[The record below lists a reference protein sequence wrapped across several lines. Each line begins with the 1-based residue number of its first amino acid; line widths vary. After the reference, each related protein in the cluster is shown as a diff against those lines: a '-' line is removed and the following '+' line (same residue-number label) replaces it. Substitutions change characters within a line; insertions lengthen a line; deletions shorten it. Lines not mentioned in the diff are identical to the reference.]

1 MLIFVDEGDA
11 LRRTLRVRLPA
22 FERTEKSGRASVLQ
36 AWTPVRLSGREGVN
50 SLFCYQLDLKAD
62 EAEGSVGGVLADAI
76 DVDLDGWVGG
86 EIGCCIELDGAGLRE
101 INSIV
106 TEACLWGEE
115 GRHVQIR
122 LTLKPWLHLAT
133 LRTDCRIFQNKTVV
147 QILDEVLVDY
157 GFPVEKRLVERYPV
171 RDFQTQF
178 NETDFEFVARLC
190 AEWGIS
196 YHFEHG
202 RRGSEA
208 AQAGRFDDDDDADAS
223 VGPHRL
229 VLTDT
234 IGAFS
239 DMPNAACRNVEYHP
253 PGWKT
258 DSEYLHSF
266 APVSRLT
273 SGRYSTRDYD
283 YLRPRADLSVSQ
295 TDPGPTAQADGEVY
309 RWHADSHYAQPGAGA
324 AAEASGPN
332 DVHDEARQIALV
344 RMEALRTAGVRVQ
357 ASGNLRGMV
366 PGFVFRLVG
375 HPREAANV
383 EHLVIDANLL
393 IEDVGQDS
401 QRRVDGNSMPGHSHR
416 SQHWQVRADLV
427 LHPVKEPLRPEGVPA
442 KPFSHGPQTALVVG
456 PEGQDIWTDS
466 LGRIKVHFFWD
477 RIGQKNQNSTCWL
490 RVSSPWA
497 GNQLGGI
504 QLPRVGQE
512 VLVSFIGGDPDLPIC
527 TGRVHNQMNMPPW
540 ALPGQ
545 SALSGFRSR
554 ELTAGYGNSA
564 FGRSNHL
571 VLDDT
576 AKKIQV
582 QLKSDHLSSSLGLG
596 YLTRIEDNAGR
607 KDARGEGFE
616 LRTDGHGVLRAGD
629 GMLISTEART
639 KAIGHAKELTESVA
653 RLAAAQDQHAQLSD
667 AAKQAQAQ
675 NGGDQDA
682 VADALHAQCD
692 EIKGSRGKASGP
704 GSANASNRSASCNG
718 TVESTFPEL
727 AQPHLVL
734 ASAAGIESTAA
745 ESTHIASGTHTAIT
759 SGGHTSI
766 SAGRSFLASARDAI
780 RLFAAKTG
788 MRLIA
793 ASGDIDITALQNA
806 VHLLAKLEI
815 THTAERITITA
826 KEEVLI
832 NGAGSYSRW
841 NSAGITHG
849 TKGAWTAHAAGHGQ
863 IGPDGIPVVTPPM
876 ATGTPKARRGF
887 SS

>member
-1 MLIFVDEGDA
+1 MSIFDGEGGA
-11 LRRTLRVRLPA
+11 GTRTLRVRLPA
-22 FERTEKSGRASVLQ
+22 FGEPARAGSGFGLPV
-36 AWTPVRLSGREGVN
+36 WTPVRLSGREGVN
-50 SLFCYQLDLKAD
+50 SLFSYELHLKAD
-62 EAEGSVGGVLADAI
+62 EALGSFGGVLADAI
-76 DVDLDGWVGG
+76 DVDLDGWVGR

-133 LRTDCRIFQNKTVV
+133 LRTNCRIFQNKTVV

-178 NETDFEFVARLC
+178 NETDFAFFARLC
-190 AEWGIS
+190 SEWGIS
-196 YHFEHG
+196 FHFEHG
-202 RRGSEA
+202 PLGADGSA
-208 AQAGRFDDDDDADAS
+208 DADDATI
-223 VGPHRL
+223 GPHRL
-229 VLTDT
+229 ILTDA
-234 IGAFS
+234 IGGFQA
-239 DMPNAACRNVEYHP
+239 MPSEAYRNVDYHP

-258 DSEYLHSF
+258 DAEYLHSF

-273 SGRYSTRDYD
+273 SGRYTTRDYD

-324 AAEASGPN
+324 APEASDLN
-332 DVHDEARQIALV
+332 DVHEEGRQIASL
-344 RMEALRTAGVRVQ
+344 RMEALRTAGMRAQ
-357 ASGNLRGMV
+357 ASGNLRGMA

-383 EHLVIDANLL
+383 EHLVLDAILL

-401 QRRVDGNSMPGHSHR
+401 QRRVDGGSHR
-416 SQHWQVRADLV
+416 SQHWQVRTELV
-427 LHPVKEPLRPEGVPA
+427 LHPVTEPLRPEGVPA

-466 LGRIKVHFFWD
+466 LGRIKVQFPWD

-554 ELTAGYGNSA
+554 ELVDGCGNSA
-564 FGRSNHL
+564 MGRSNHL

-629 GMLISTEART
+629 GLLLTTETRT
-639 KAIGHAKELTESVA
+639 KAAGHAKELTESVA

-675 NGGDQDA
+675 DGGDQET
-682 VADALHAQCD
+682 VANALQAQCD
-692 EIKGSRGKASGP
+692 EIKGSRGKASGT
-704 GSANASNRSASCNG
+704 GSAAGSNGSDSRNG
-718 TVESTFPEL
+718 GAEGNFPEL
-727 AQPHLVL
+727 TQPHLVL

-766 SAGRSFLASARDAI
+766 SAGRSFLASAREAI
-780 RLFAAKTG
+780 RLFAVKAG
-788 MRLIA
+788 MRLVA

-841 NSAGITHG
+841 NAAGITHG
-849 TKGAWTAHAAGHGQ
+849 TKGAWTAHAAGHGEV
-863 IGPDGIPVVTPPM
+863 GPDNLGV
-876 ATGTPKARRGF
+876 ADLRFPKVEFTAQGPF
-887 SS
+887 AASL

>member
-1 MLIFVDEGDA
+1 MLIFGDEGDA

-22 FERTEKSGRASVLQ
+22 PARPDRPARSVNPPV
-36 AWTPVRLSGREGVN
+36 WTPVRLSGREGVN
-50 SLFCYQLDLKAD
+50 SLFSYQLDLKAD
-62 EAEGSVGGVLADAI
+62 EAERSFGGVLADAI
-76 DVDLDGWVGG
+76 DVDLDGWVGR

-115 GRHVQIR
+115 GRHIQIR

-133 LRTDCRIFQNKTVV
+133 LRTNCRIFQNKTVV

-178 NETDFEFVARLC
+178 NETDFAFFARLC
-190 AEWGIS
+190 SEWGIS
-196 YHFEHG
+196 FRFEHG
-202 RRGSEA
+202 PLAADGS
-208 AQAGRFDDDDDADAS
+208 DDADADADADES
-223 VGPHRL
+223 PIGPHRL
-229 VLTDT
+229 ILTDT
-234 IGAFS
+234 IGGFQ
-239 DMPNAACRNVEYHP
+239 DMPSEAYRNVDFHP

-258 DSEYLHSF
+258 DAEYLHSF

-295 TDPGPTAQADGEVY
+295 TDPGSTAQADGEVY

-393 IEDVGQDS
+393 IEEVGQDS

-416 SQHWQVRADLV
+416 SQHWQVRTELV
-427 LHPVKEPLRPEGVPA
+427 LHPVTEPLRPEGVPA
-442 KPFSHGPQTALVVG
+442 KPFSHGPQIALVVG

-466 LGRIKVHFFWD
+466 LGRIKVQFPWD

-512 VLVSFIGGDPDLPIC
+512 VIVDFIGGDPDLPIC
-527 TGRVHNQMNMPPW
+527 TGRVYNQLNMPPW

-629 GMLISTEART
+629 GLLITTELRT
-639 KAIGHAKELTESVA
+639 KAAGHAKELAESVA

-675 NGGDQDA
+675 DGGDQET
-682 VADALHAQCD
+682 VANALQAQCD
-692 EIKGSRGKASGP
+692 EIKGSRGGASGT
-704 GSANASNRSASCNG
+704 GSAAGSNGSDSRNG
-718 TVESTFPEL
+718 GAEGNFPEL
-727 AQPHLVL
+727 TPPHLVL

-745 ESTHIASGTHTAIT
+745 DATHIASGTHTAIT

-780 RLFAAKTG
+780 RMFAAKAG

-826 KEEVLI
+826 RQEVLI

-849 TKGAWTAHAAGHGQ
+849 TQGTWTAHAAGHGQ